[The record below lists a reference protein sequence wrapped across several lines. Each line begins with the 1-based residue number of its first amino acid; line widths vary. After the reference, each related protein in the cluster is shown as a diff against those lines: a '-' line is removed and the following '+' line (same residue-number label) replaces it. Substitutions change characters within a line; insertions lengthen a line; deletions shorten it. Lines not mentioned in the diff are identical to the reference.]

1 MKKKIVVGLALFG
14 LIGTIAY
21 LGYSKYMEITKST
34 ANPLQAI
41 PTNAA
46 IIVKSDNWRKS
57 WSELE
62 ASAIWQ
68 QISKN
73 DKWQHIKSNIAN
85 TQKTIETSENLK
97 KLLDQA
103 SCIPFYP

>member
-21 LGYSKYMEITKST
+21 LGYSKYMEIAKSI

-57 WSELE
+57 WIELE

-73 DKWQHIKSNIAN
+73 DKWEHIKSNIAKA
-85 TQKTIETSENLK
+85 QKTIEN
-97 KLLDQA
+97 
-103 SCIPFYP
+103 I

>member
-1 MKKKIVVGLALFG
+1 MKNKIIVGLAIFG

-21 LGYSKYMEITKST
+21 LGYTKYIEITKSI

-62 ASAIWQ
+62 ASTIWQ

-73 DKWQHIKSNIAN
+73 EKWKQIKTKITN
-85 TQKTIETSENLK
+85 TQK
-97 KLLDQA
+97 
-103 SCIPFYP
+103 

>member
-1 MKKKIVVGLALFG
+1 MKKKIVVSLALFV
-14 LIGTIAY
+14 IIATIAF

-46 IIVKSDNWRKS
+46 IILKSDNWRKS

-73 DKWQHIKSNIAN
+73 DKWQAQS
-85 TQKTIETSENLK
+85 
-97 KLLDQA
+97 
-103 SCIPFYP
+103 

>member
-1 MKKKIVVGLALFG
+1 MKNKIIVGLALFG

-21 LGYSKYMEITKST
+21 LGYTKYTEITKSI

-46 IIVKSDNWRKS
+46 IIIKSDNWLKS
-57 WSELE
+57 WNELE
-62 ASAIWQ
+62 ASSIWQ

-73 DKWQHIKSNIAN
+73 EKWKQIKKNH
-85 TQKTIETSENLK
+85 
-97 KLLDQA
+97 
-103 SCIPFYP
+103 CPR

>member
-1 MKKKIVVGLALFG
+1 MKKKIIVGLALFG
-14 LIGTIAY
+14 LFGTIAY
-21 LGYSKYMEITKST
+21 LGYSKYLEITKST

-46 IIVKSDNWRKS
+46 IIVKCDNWRKS

-62 ASAIWQ
+62 ESAIWK

-73 DKWQHIKSNIAN
+73 DKWEHIK
-85 TQKTIETSENLK
+85 TTLLRHKRPLKNLK
-97 KLLDQA
+97 V
-103 SCIPFYP
+103 